1 MGTEYYGLRNEPGTA
16 AKANASGTGPPDADA
31 GRHVHVVK
39 LVEDDRLVLQDV
51 VVVIVVV
58 VIVVFV
64 LVVVV
69 GDAGGQL
76 DDDVH
81 EQHDGGD
88 EAEGAVQRR
97 VAVHA
102 RFRGHF
108 VLRICSIDVAVRSL
122 TSHLIETHYRVV

>member
-1 MGTEYYGLRNEPGTA
+1 MFCIVPALGTEYYGLRNEPGTA

-58 VIVVFV
+58 VI
-64 LVVVV
+64 VV